1 MRDTPGVSMAALTN
15 GQVAG
20 DGADRTSRPE
30 PLVEITG
37 RDITTNLPYVAGAHL
52 VFDHHVSETLRNE
65 RHANHIIDPDA
76 PSAARVVHRHYGGAA
91 TFPRI
96 SDELMAAVDKAD
108 AARYTVDEILAL
120 PDVAERVELNH
131 AQSTQFVAQLRRCA
145 RTHGDVVVVDLRG
158 EDVIHAGNRFMV
170 YALFPQATVSVH
182 VLWGRQRQ
190 NTVLAAGT
198 SIIDRS
204 AAVNI
209 GELMLAFGG
218 GGHRNAG
225 TCQVAHDDA
234 DRDLTTI
241 VDAANAAGRVP
252 VAAATA

>member
-1 MRDTPGVSMAALTN
+1 
-15 GQVAG
+15 
-20 DGADRTSRPE
+20 
-30 PLVEITG
+30 
-37 RDITTNLPYVAGAHL
+37 
-52 VFDHHVSETLRNE
+52 
-65 RHANHIIDPDA
+65 
-76 PSAARVVHRHYGGAA
+76 
-91 TFPRI
+91 
-96 SDELMAAVDKAD
+96 
-108 AARYTVDEILAL
+108 
-120 PDVAERVELNH
+120 
-131 AQSTQFVAQLRRCA
+131 
-145 RTHGDVVVVDLRG
+145 
-158 EDVIHAGNRFMV
+158 MV

-241 VDAANAAGRVP
+241 VDAANAAGRGAGGGRHRLTASPRPDAARAARTTAAPTRGTTVP
-252 VAAATA
+252 DQRSMGPAALGCSTTKEQSWSTSRAARHPGRDGS